1 MLHRTFNRPFDAALA
16 ASALNAYLAKTRPL
30 LADLADGGWLAR
42 VRQGWYI
49 TVPIDASEPR
59 QWRED
64 PWIVATALFEPC
76 YIGGWSASEHWG
88 FTDELFSS
96 TYVVAR
102 RKVKPTDQIIQ
113 GSRFKLRSVPQ
124 QEWFGTQETLRR
136 DTAVTVSDPHRTVVD
151 VMDVPE
157 AAGGA
162 LHAAEIVRAYFHS
175 EHADEQQ
182 LLSHGER
189 LGRGALFKR
198 LGYLAERD
206 GLGSSSR
213 PSLSI
218 PCRAAAARSESNLT
232 HSVNPR
238 EGRYSPVRATVRA
251 TVVRRSGRPVGLL
264 IAGWLRDCAGQSLPD
279 PALPLS

>member
-1 MLHRTFNRPFDAALA
+1 MNVTTDAFAGISAANRRALTMLHRAFNRPFDAALA
-16 ASALNAYLAKTRPL
+16 ASALNADLAKTRRL
-30 LADLADGGWLAR
+30 IADLADGGWLAR

-49 TVPIDASEPR
+49 TVPIDAAEPR

-64 PWIVATALFEPC
+64 PWIVATVLFAPC

-88 FTDELFSS
+88 FSDQLFSS

-113 GSRFKLRSVPQ
+113 GSRFKLRSAPQ
-124 QEWFGTQETLRR
+124 QEWFGIREILRR
-136 DTAVTVSDPHRTVVD
+136 DTAVTLSDPHRTVID

-157 AAGGA
+157 SAGGA
-162 LHAAEIVRAYFHS
+162 LHAADILRAYFDS
-175 EHADEQQ
+175 EHSDEQQ

-206 GLGSSSR
+206 GLGSAAFIEACHERVSKGV
-213 PSLSI
+213 SLLDPTLSD
-218 PCRAAAARSESNLT
+218 
-232 HSVNPR
+232 
-238 EGRYSPVRATVRA
+238 EGRIVSRWRLKVNVPRLL
-251 TVVRRSGRPVGLL
+251 RP
-264 IAGWLRDCAGQSLPD
+264 AGS
-279 PALPLS
+279 

>member
-1 MLHRTFNRPFDAALA
+1 MNVTTDAFAGISAANRRALTMLHRAFNRPFDAALA
-16 ASALNAYLAKTRPL
+16 ASALNADLAKTRRL

-64 PWIVATALFEPC
+64 PWIVATVLFAPC

-88 FTDELFSS
+88 FSDQLFSS

-113 GSRFKLRSVPQ
+113 GSRFKLRSVPE
-124 QEWFGTQETLRR
+124 QEWFGIREILRR
-136 DTAVTVSDPHRTVVD
+136 DTAVLLSDPHRTVID

-157 AAGGA
+157 SAGGA
-162 LHAAEIVRAYFHS
+162 LHAAEILRAYFDS
-175 EHADEQQ
+175 EHSDEQQ

-189 LGRGALFKR
+189 LGRGAPFKR

-206 GLGSSSR
+206 GLGSAGFIEACHERVSKGI
-213 PSLSI
+213 SLLDPMLSD
-218 PCRAAAARSESNLT
+218 
-232 HSVNPR
+232 
-238 EGRYSPVRATVRA
+238 EGRIVSRWRLKMNVRHFL
-251 TVVRRSGRPVGLL
+251 RPTG
-264 IAGWLRDCAGQSLPD
+264 A
-279 PALPLS
+279 

>member
-1 MLHRTFNRPFDAALA
+1 MNTNPDAVAGISAANRRALTVLHRSFTRPFDAALA
-16 ASALNAYLAKTRPL
+16 ASALNADLAKTRRL

-64 PWIVATALFEPC
+64 PWIVATVLFAPC

-88 FTDELFSS
+88 FTDQLFSS

-136 DTAVTVSDPHRTVVD
+136 DTAVTVSDPHRTVID

-162 LHAAEIVRAYFHS
+162 LHAAEIVRAYFDS
-175 EHADEQQ
+175 AHADEQQ

-206 GLGSSSR
+206 GLGSAGFIEACHQRVSKGVSLLD
-213 PSLSI
+213 PSA
-218 PCRAAAARSESNLT
+218 PN
-232 HSVNPR
+232 
-238 EGRYSPVRATVRA
+238 EGRIVSRWRLKVNVPLLL
-251 TVVRRSGRPVGLL
+251 RP
-264 IAGWLRDCAGQSLPD
+264 ARP
-279 PALPLS
+279 